1 MASTKYIMSNGL
13 AFFEEKDMGQLRK
26 KALKGWHLKRFRFAG
41 YELEK
46 GEAEDVIFNIDY
58 RTLQPNEENE
68 YFEMFSYAGWTHVCS
83 SQGMHI
89 FKAKNGTVPIYS
101 DVESSRDKMVRLA
114 KSLRI
119 AVAIIVGLTVISWLM
134 MTLTSG
140 FVQNISKWAFQT
152 SFVFAIP
159 AIMTYM
165 ATYYHKW
172 KKSIKNKCFT

>member
-1 MASTKYIMSNGL
+1 MVSTKYIMSYGL
-13 AFFEEKDMGQLRK
+13 AFFEGKDMDKLRQ

-46 GEAEDVIFNIDY
+46 GECEDVIFSIDY
-58 RTLQPNEENE
+58 RTLQPDEKSE

-83 SQGMHI
+83 SHDMHI
-89 FKAKNGTVPIYS
+89 FKAKKGAVPIYS

-119 AVAIIVGLTVISWLM
+119 AVAFFVGSAVISWLM

-140 FVQNISKWAFQT
+140 FVQNISKWAFQISYIFT
-152 SFVFAIP
+152 IP

-172 KKSIKNKCFT
+172 KKGIDK